1 MQILTVNHQ
10 TEPGDPKR
18 GVRGKTEGDEDD
30 MGGTGSAST
39 SRPLTLPDQTA
50 SEDEASLPRPR
61 EDTQSQHSS
70 SAGGF

>member
-30 MGGTGSAST
+30 CNPIQYQPIRYNRA
-39 SRPLTLPDQTA
+39 PKD
-50 SEDEASLPRPR
+50 
-61 EDTQSQHSS
+61 
-70 SAGGF
+70 